1 MANEPLI
8 LTARIADEDLEPFN
22 ALRKQHFPRDRNF
35 LNAHLTMFHHLPG
48 QHVEEIKSVL
58 ASAVDDTDGAI
69 NVDVVG
75 LRHLGAGV
83 AFSLAS
89 PELHDIYARLRYHFR
104 PWLKPQ
110 DLQKWQPHITIQNK
124 VSQAVSGLL
133 YIHLR
138 AAFQPHFITVTG
150 LDLWS
155 YLGGPWRFESSVVFG
170 STGRCDDHPGD
181 DAP

>member
-1 MANEPLI
+1 MMANEPLI
-8 LTARIADEDLEPFN
+8 LTARVADKDLEPFN
-22 ALRKQHFPRDRNF
+22 ALRKQHFPQERNF
-35 LNAHLTMFHHLPG
+35 LSAHLTMFHHLPG
-48 QHVEEIKSVL
+48 QHVEEIKNVL

-89 PELHDIYARLRYHFR
+89 PELQDIRVRLRDHFR

-124 VSQAVSGLL
+124 VSQVVAGRL
-133 YIHLR
+133 YARLDQGFR
-138 AAFQPHFITVTG
+138 PHSIAVTG

-155 YLGGPWRFESSVVFG
+155 YLGGPWRFETSVIFG
-170 STGRCDDHPGD
+170 SARS
-181 DAP
+181 